1 MEGKNNRHCVAC
13 VRTPSIAS
21 FDKSSI
27 KRISRTVGDPAPKC
41 LNETQPHDVIMLF
54 LPFVKELFFLH
65 KQREFGQTW
74 YFWIIANLLK
84 GYQPQ

>member
-1 MEGKNNRHCVAC
+1 MPYDFWPSQENLYPISFSQCEVKMEGKNNRHCVAC

-54 LPFVKELFFLH
+54 LPFAKEL
-65 KQREFGQTW
+65 
-74 YFWIIANLLK
+74 
-84 GYQPQ
+84 